1 MEIKHSDDNQKG
13 RFFVEENG
21 RLLAEMTYIWAGEN
35 KIIIDHTEVSP
46 WLTGTGAG
54 KLLLEKVVELARL
67 KGVKIIPL
75 CPFAKSV
82 FDKNKDYQDVL

>member
-46 WLTGTGAG
+46 LLTGKGAG